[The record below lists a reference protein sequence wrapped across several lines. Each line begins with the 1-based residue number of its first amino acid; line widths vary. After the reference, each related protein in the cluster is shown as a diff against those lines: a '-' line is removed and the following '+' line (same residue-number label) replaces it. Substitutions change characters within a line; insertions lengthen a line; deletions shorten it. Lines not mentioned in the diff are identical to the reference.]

1 MFKKIKYFLSLILI
15 LVIFYIFTAMYS
27 FHQLHKGIFYNDKK
41 LIDNYIEWESVRR
54 NVKNYINSKILNKT
68 ESKEKLKDLNNIEI
82 LLSGFTG
89 KFIEIAIDTYLNSD
103 GIILLLEKSKKK
115 NEIPK
120 PSLMTLVGCFVVME
134 NNGIN
139 SFYINYEIEG
149 KKYPIYFLR
158 DGIKWKIIKIEFPK
172 KLFEKIK

>member
-1 MFKKIKYFLSLILI
+1 
-15 LVIFYIFTAMYS
+15 MYS

-41 LIDNYIEWESVRR
+41 LIENYIEWESVRR
-54 NVKNYINSKILNKT
+54 NVKNYINIKILNKT
-68 ESKEKLKDLNNIEI
+68 QSEENLKDLGDVGI
-82 LLSGFTG
+82 LLSGFVG
-89 KFIEIAIDTYLNSD
+89 KFIEIAIDTYLNSE
-103 GIILLLEKSKKK
+103 GIILLLEKSQKK

-120 PSLMTLVGCFVVME
+120 PSFITLLGCFMIME

-149 KKYPIYFLR
+149 KKYPIYFFR
-158 DGIKWKIIKIEFPK
+158 DGIKWKITKIEFPK

>member
-1 MFKKIKYFLSLILI
+1 MLKKIKYFLTLILT
-15 LVIFYIFTAMYS
+15 LVIFYVFTAMYS
-27 FHQLHKGIFYNDKK
+27 FHQIHKGIFYNDKK
-41 LIDNYIEWESVRR
+41 LIDKYIEWKSVRN
-54 NVKNYINSKILNKT
+54 NVKKYINIKILNKT
-68 ESKEKLKDLNNIEI
+68 QSEEKLNDLSDVGI
-82 LLSGFTG
+82 LLSGFAG

-103 GIILLLEKSKKK
+103 GIILLLEKSQKKS
-115 NEIPK
+115 EIPQ
-120 PSLMTLVGCFVVME
+120 PSLITLIGCPVIMH

-158 DGIKWKIIKIEFPK
+158 SGIKWKIFKIEFPK

>member
-1 MFKKIKYFLSLILI
+1 MFKKVKYFLTLILI
-15 LVIFYIFTAMYS
+15 LVIFYVFTAIYS
-27 FHQLHKGIFYNDKK
+27 FHQLHRGIFYNDKK
-41 LIDNYIEWESVRR
+41 LIDKYIEWESVRN
-54 NVKNYINSKILNKT
+54 NVKNYINIKILNKT
-68 ESKEKLKDLNNIEI
+68 QSEEKLKNLSDVEI
-82 LLSGFTG
+82 LLSGFAG

-103 GIILLLEKSKKK
+103 GIILLLEKSQKK

-120 PSLMTLVGCFVVME
+120 PSFITFIGCPLIMH

-158 DGIKWKIIKIEFPK
+158 NGIKWKIIKIEFPK
-172 KLFEKIK
+172 KLFEKMK

>member
-1 MFKKIKYFLSLILI
+1 
-15 LVIFYIFTAMYS
+15 MYS